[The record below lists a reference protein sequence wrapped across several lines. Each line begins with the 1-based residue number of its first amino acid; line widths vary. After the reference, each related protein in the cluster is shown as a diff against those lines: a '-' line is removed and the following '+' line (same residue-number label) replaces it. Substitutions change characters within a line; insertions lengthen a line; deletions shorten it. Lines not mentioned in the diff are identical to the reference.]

1 MAEAES
7 DIEVL
12 KEFLGRLV
20 VFEMS
25 VDEADVFEMS
35 VGEEAG

>member
-12 KEFLGRLV
+12 KEFSGRPV

-25 VDEADVFEMS
+25 ADEADVFEMS